1 MGEDNC
7 NNITYSV
14 TDNPKFYI
22 KDEYGNLKE
31 FGKFASIDADL
42 VTCGEGSNFFDDE
55 EAKHIRTITSDYS
68 TFKCDINNIDL
79 SFIWGDS
86 WVEYKKCVQVAELKQ
101 HLYLEKKNGNLLS
114 AVVLEGLNR
123 GLITVDEALYFVSNG
138 WKRMHGFSATKYK
151 SIGNGDRK
159 NKKNY
164 RGFSKRDIKQDI
176 ICNIFNQKLAYL
188 CQYMY
193 NNQTIIYKPDYL
205 NDCVNMRNGNSNDM
219 SFDDFSVGVVKG
231 FEKLW

>member
-55 EAKHIRTITSDYS
+55 EAKHIRTITSDCS

-123 GLITVDEALYFVSNG
+123 RLITVDEALYFVSNG
-138 WKRMHGFSATKYK
+138 WKRMHGFPA
-151 SIGNGDRK
+151 IR
-159 NKKNY
+159 Y
-164 RGFSKRDIKQDI
+164 RGLGNRNKMRKKAVKQEI
-176 ICNIFNQKLAYL
+176 ICDIYNKNLSYL
-188 CQYMY
+188 CQFMY

-205 NDCVNMRNGNSNDM
+205 NDAM
-219 SFDDFSVGVVKG
+219 SFDDFCDGIIKG
-231 FEKLW
+231 FNKLW

>member
-55 EAKHIRTITSDYS
+55 EAKHIRTITSDCS

-86 WVEYKKCVQVAELKQ
+86 WAEHKKCVQIAELKQ

-123 GLITVDEALYFVSNG
+123 GLITVDEVLYFVSNG
-138 WKRMHGFSATKYK
+138 WKRMHGFPAIRYRGLNTINHKMYK
-151 SIGNGDRK
+151 V
-159 NKKNY
+159 NKK
-164 RGFSKRDIKQDI
+164 RKRDVKQEI
-176 ICNIFNQKLAYL
+176 ICDIFNQKLSYL
-188 CQYMY
+188 CQFMY
-193 NNQTIIYKPDYL
+193 NNQDIIYKPDYL
-205 NDCVNMRNGNSNDM
+205 NDYVNNTNNMNNM
-219 SFDDFSVGVVKG
+219 TFDKFSDGVVKG